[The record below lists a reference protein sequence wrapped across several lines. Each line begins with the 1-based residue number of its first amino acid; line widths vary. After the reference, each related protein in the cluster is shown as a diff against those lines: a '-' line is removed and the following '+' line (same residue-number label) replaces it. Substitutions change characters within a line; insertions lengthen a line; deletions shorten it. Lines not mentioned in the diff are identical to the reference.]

1 MNKSCDIPKLS
12 IRKKLIIV
20 ALLLLLIPT
29 LFLGLTSFRYAKNEL
44 DQKGQMILKNSVNS
58 AIDLVEQKRKE
69 VIQGKISLEDAQE
82 QVKTYLIGEQIKDG
96 VTRKRN
102 ERIDLGENGY
112 FAIYNKEGYVVAH
125 PLLEGK
131 NLWNEQS
138 KGKGKEFF
146 VRECISKA
154 ESGGGFTY
162 YNWEDSKTGK
172 VESKIAYTDFDPNW
186 GWYISASSYISD
198 FNSGANKIR
207 NSLIYTLFIAI
218 IVGIMI
224 IVVFS
229 NKIVEPIVVIADY
242 VKEIERGNYVLNI
255 SEDVLKRKDEV
266 GLLARAIDKMK
277 NQLKENFEKIYF
289 QNKALEEE
297 MKERKRDQE
306 DINYLKRYDIL
317 TGLPQKT
324 TFIEI
329 LESSINKAKYE
340 NRFIGIMTLGL
351 DDFKFINEAM
361 GHLSGDELLVQVAKR
376 LKEQIKDINALSRIT
391 GDEFAIILDNILNIE
406 QIIVTANNL
415 LAIFSEP
422 FMIQEKEIFITA
434 SIGISI
440 YPLDGINPET
450 LIMNATSAQNHVKKN
465 GKNNYQI
472 YSKKMNENAY
482 GKLEMITYLRHALEK
497 EEFILYYQPQVNLS
511 TGAITGVEAL
521 IRWQHPKLGL
531 VYPDKFISVAEK
543 TGMILPISE
552 WVIREACEQNKRWHD
567 EGNEELLVSVNL
579 SAMQFKKKDLSKTIN
594 RILDYTGL
602 LPKYLEIEIT
612 EGMLMENIEQAVQI
626 LSELKEIGVQVAIDD
641 FGTGYSSLS
650 YLREFP
656 IDRLKIDRS
665 FIMGIPD
672 EDNGSIANIIIEL
685 AKSLNLKVVAE
696 GVETENHM
704 DFLKVRRCD
713 EMQGYYFSR
722 PLPAEKITQLL
733 MDRNGLV

>member
-531 VYPDKFISVAEK
+531 IYPDKFISVAEK

>member
-1 MNKSCDIPKLS
+1 MKKKCEILKLS

-29 LFLGLTSFRYAKNEL
+29 LFLGLTSFGYAKNEL

-58 AIDLVEQKRKE
+58 AIDLIEQKRRE
-69 VIQGKISLEDAQE
+69 VTEGKISLEDAQE
-82 QVKTYLIGEQIKDG
+82 QVKTYLIGEQIKNG
-96 VTRKRN
+96 VARKRN

-112 FAIYNKEGYVVAH
+112 FVIYSEEGYAVAH
-125 PLLEGK
+125 PSLEGK
-131 NLWNEQS
+131 YLWNEQS

-162 YNWEDSKTGK
+162 YNWEDPKTGK
-172 VESKIAYTDFDPNW
+172 VESKIAYTDFEPNW

-224 IVVFS
+224 IVIFS
-229 NKIVEPIVVIADY
+229 NKIVEPIVVLAEY
-242 VKEIERGNYVLNI
+242 VEEIENGNYALNI
-255 SEDVLKRKDEV
+255 SEGVLKRKDEV

-277 NQLKENFEKIYF
+277 SQLKENFEKIYF

-317 TGLPQKT
+317 TGLPQKA

-361 GHLSGDELLVQVAKR
+361 GHLSGDELLVQVARR

-406 QIIVTANNL
+406 QIIATANSL

-422 FMIQEKEIFITA
+422 FIIQEKEIFITA

-440 YPLDGINPET
+440 CPLDGINPET

-472 YSKKMNENAY
+472 YSKEMNENAY

-497 EEFILYYQPQVNLS
+497 EEFVLYYQPQVNLS
-511 TGAITGVEAL
+511 TGIITGVEAL
-521 IRWQHPKLGL
+521 IRWEHPKLGL

-552 WVIREACEQNKRWHD
+552 WVIRKACEQNKKWHE

-594 RILDYTGL
+594 KILDYTGL
-602 LPKYLEIEIT
+602 SPKHLEVEIT

-704 DFLKVRRCD
+704 DFLKDRRCD

-733 MDRNGLV
+733 MDRKGLV